1 MSSSPRA
8 RVATRHSKG
17 FNVML
22 VQPPGF
28 IHSLALKEAAD
39 YVHATLVACGF
50 PSMRSN
56 NHVAHDAYNVIFC
69 AHLLTGDDLGRI
81 PTDSIVFNS
90 EALEDTHEKHFYS
103 AAYPQLLGRF
113 FVWDYSHR
121 NLPLISH
128 DHKAVIPFL
137 YCEALKR
144 AGMPRRPGPDLLF
157 YGRITERR
165 ANLLN
170 DLQRRGIPVRVICG
184 EYGHARDEHLFS
196 CWAVLNL
203 HKNDDTLA
211 FEPIRCFYPLINDIP
226 VISEAVNDASAEHFD
241 ESMFFFDR
249 PSLVDRIV
257 ELYGN
262 RAEVEERSRS
272 MLAAFRNKNA
282 LPAVTA
288 AVEKFLQRV
297 RTPAHGHA
305 P

>member
-1 MSSSPRA
+1 
-8 RVATRHSKG
+8 
-17 FNVML
+17 
-22 VQPPGF
+22 
-28 IHSLALKEAAD
+28 
-39 YVHATLVACGF
+39 
-50 PSMRSN
+50 
-56 NHVAHDAYNVIFC
+56 
-69 AHLLTGDDLGRI
+69 
-81 PTDSIVFNS
+81 
-90 EALEDTHEKHFYS
+90 
-103 AAYPQLLGRF
+103 
-113 FVWDYSHR
+113 
-121 NLPLISH
+121 
-128 DHKAVIPFL
+128 
-137 YCEALKR
+137 
-144 AGMPRRPGPDLLF
+144 MPRRPGPDLLF

-262 RAEVEERSRS
+262 RAEFEERSRS